1 MTAIIKGTMNKRTI
15 RTNIIR
21 TIRTTRITIK
31 RTIRTIRTTR
41 MKSTIRE
48 CEMFEYNKFC
58 FA

>member
-1 MTAIIKGTMNKRTI
+1 MTATIKGTMNKRT
-15 RTNIIR
+15 IR

-48 CEMFEYNKFC
+48 CENV
-58 FA
+58 